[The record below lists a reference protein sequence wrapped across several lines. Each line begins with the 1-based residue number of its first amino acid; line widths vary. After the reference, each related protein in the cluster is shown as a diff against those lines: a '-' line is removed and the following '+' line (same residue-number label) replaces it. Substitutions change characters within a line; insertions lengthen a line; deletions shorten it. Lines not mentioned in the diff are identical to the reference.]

1 MNTVMTSHSSTS
13 GRFLA
18 LLLTVIMLGGL
29 APLGSN
35 PVPAFSS
42 EEVLEEPVEPMNSA
56 SSCFT
61 CQSYDLYLDEMNS
74 ENGGDGS
81 SPHSNPPALTKRKA
95 LSEGLNSA
103 AQK

>member
-81 SPHSNPPALTKRKA
+81 ITTLEPAGAHQEESA
-95 LSEGLNSA
+95 L
-103 AQK
+103 